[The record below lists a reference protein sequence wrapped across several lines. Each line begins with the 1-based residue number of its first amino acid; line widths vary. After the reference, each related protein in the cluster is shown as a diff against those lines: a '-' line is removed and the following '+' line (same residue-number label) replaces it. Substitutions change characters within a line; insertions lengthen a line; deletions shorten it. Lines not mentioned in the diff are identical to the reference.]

1 MSIAGIWVPLVTPF
15 SAGQIDLPALRRT
28 ACELIAAGISGLIVC
43 GTTGEPAAMSE
54 EEQLAVLDA
63 VLKVIPPAQVAMGL
77 CDNNLQSTLERQ
89 KRIQTR
95 PVAALLIPPP
105 YYIRPSQAGLI
116 EYFTV
121 IADAA
126 NTNIIIY
133 NIPYRTGVS
142 MELETL
148 RTIARH
154 ERVTAIKDCGGDLAL
169 TMQLIADGKLAV
181 MTGEDQQTLLNLCL
195 GGKGAIAA
203 SAHLRP
209 DLFAR
214 LPQLVQQGQLEE
226 ARKIFYRLL
235 PMIHCVFKEPNPAPV
250 KAALAMMGKMRD
262 DMRSPMQVA
271 SPEMR
276 EALKAILHALECL

>member
-15 SAGQIDLPALRRT
+15 SAGQIDFATLQRT
-28 ACELIAAGISGLIVC
+28 ARELIAAGISGLIVC

-63 VLKVIPPAQVAMGL
+63 VLEVVPPAQVAMGL